1 METLFQELQERGS
14 TEVSS
19 GNHETEEGTRRL
31 VAFAIEEVRSI
42 RCALWFIAWALA
54 TVAVS
59 NLWIACHE

>member
-1 METLFQELQERGS
+1 MTGCVLGRKYMETLFQELQERGS

-42 RCALWFIAWALA
+42 KCAL
-54 TVAVS
+54 
-59 NLWIACHE
+59 